1 MPVFDVSV
9 ISILRSF
16 DISKFKSE
24 VFGDEVLVIGLVFNN
39 FSISESN
46 IGNCLSFG
54 SVVTII
60 DPCPISEVITVGN
73 GMPSVNIVSSEVVSE
88 VISCEVEVS
97 IIIQPDSES
106 SVS

>member
-1 MPVFDVSV
+1 MPVFDVSI
-9 ISILRSF
+9 ISILRSVNV
-16 DISKFKSE
+16 SEFKSE
-24 VFGDEVLVIGLVFNN
+24 VFGDEPLVIGLVFNN

-73 GMPSVNIVSSEVVSE
+73 GSPSVNIGQLPIHLIARLTINEPE
-88 VISCEVEVS
+88 Y
-97 IIIQPDSES
+97 
-106 SVS
+106 